1 MRTCDDAAG
10 TIKSFEYAITVPVN
24 MQTRFPCVITRHAH
38 GNIYAIVHVL
48 GVSNESSLSS
58 AILCVWDTGIHIIHR
73 IHGNMY

>member
-10 TIKSFEYAITVPVN
+10 TIKLFEYAITVRVN
-24 MQTRFPCVITRHAH
+24 MQTQFPCVIIGHAH
-38 GNIYAIVHVL
+38 GNTYAIVHVL
-48 GVSNESSLSS
+48 GVSNKSRLSS